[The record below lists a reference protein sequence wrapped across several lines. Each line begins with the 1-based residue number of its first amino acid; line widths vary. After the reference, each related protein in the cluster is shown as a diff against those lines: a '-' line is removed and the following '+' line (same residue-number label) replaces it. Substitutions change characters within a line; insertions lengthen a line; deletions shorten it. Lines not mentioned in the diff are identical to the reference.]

1 MLPCWGGRHAGDIRK
16 KQRRTMVFMK
26 ALAACSIAAATVALG
41 ACGGSSSSNNTSGG
55 GGGTVDVFSSLPLT
69 GASTAQTKPLVNGI
83 KLALDQ
89 AHNKAGQFTVNY
101 TSLDDATAQA
111 GEWDPG
117 QCASNAR
124 KAAADSKLVYY
135 MGEFNSGCSEVTI
148 PILNRAGIP
157 QVSPANTYPGL
168 TISYPG
174 VTLAGE
180 PEKYYP
186 TGNRT

>member
-1 MLPCWGGRHAGDIRK
+1 MGCA
-16 KQRRTMVFMK
+16 
-26 ALAACSIAAATVALG
+26 IAAVTVTVG
-41 ACGGSSSSNNTSGG
+41 ACGGGGSSSSSGG
-55 GGGTVDVFSSLPLT
+55 GGGTVDVYSSLPLT

-89 AHNKAGQFTVNY
+89 AGGKAGQFTVNY

-124 KAAADSKLVYY
+124 KAASDPNLVYY
-135 MGEFNSGCSEVTI
+135 IGEFNSGCSEVTI

-157 QVSPANTYPGL
+157 QVSPANTYVGL
-168 TISYPG
+168 TKSDSG
-174 VTLAGE
+174 VTAAGE

-186 TGNRT
+186 TGNRTYL